1 LIGRN
6 GANIRKIRELTGAR
20 ILFPTDSEANS
31 SKERDIITIVGRE
44 ESVKKA
50 REELE
55 ARIKELV
62 RNASFPSS
70 SVSSCW
76 HNARNGFSNRWL
88 DRAMMIAIISLKKE
102 KEEKEKKKLDLETI
116 QNSVI

>member
-1 LIGRN
+1 MIGRN

-20 ILFPTDSEANS
+20 IVFPSDSEANS
-31 SKERDIITIVGRE
+31 AKERDIITIVGRE

-62 RNASFPSS
+62 GFALNKKVLVSIHSKTKASLCYHFE
-70 SVSSCW
+70 
-76 HNARNGFSNRWL
+76 
-88 DRAMMIAIISLKKE
+88 MMW
-102 KEEKEKKKLDLETI
+102 TM
-116 QNSVI
+116 